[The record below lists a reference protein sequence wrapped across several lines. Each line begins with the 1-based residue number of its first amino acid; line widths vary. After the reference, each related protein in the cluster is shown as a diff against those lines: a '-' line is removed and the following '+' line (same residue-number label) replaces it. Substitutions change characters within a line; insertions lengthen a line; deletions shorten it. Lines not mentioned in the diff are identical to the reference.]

1 MKFEKEREKMEILY
15 ILSIILLGAGFLSFK
30 KSDEKLNIIKWVTIF
45 IIALMG
51 YNITVCMILG
61 LLKITCYL
69 WLLSIINVIFGVL
82 LGYKAVKNKDFQKYT
97 VSKKDLVGLAI
108 LCAIFAVIVVKE
120 IKPQDGGLKY
130 AAVDSAIHYR
140 AAKHFSDNLMIFVNC
155 EDKTIFNFNVM
166 QTGSYINDGLLMNVI
181 NGLFGV
187 PEYYVYEMFDIG
199 ILFLSSL
206 AFYSLILDKIKGKMG
221 LALTCIFLWLFMFA
235 YPYNSYMYGFSYL
248 SLGVVFV
255 TALLDTVPLLFSKE
269 KMPAPFVISVIS
281 LLAMGMIF
289 SYCLFV
295 PGVFAAICIYIFI
308 KDFKEDG
315 KTYLKIFKKKTL
327 IVTGILL
334 LITALGIGY
343 LFVPTF
349 FIADQTNLVD
359 ALQNP
364 GGMYSELYA
373 NFEFYVLFG
382 VLYIADII
390 IKARKKE
397 FKIEFLDIFTWVFM
411 AYFAVVWL
419 AMRLGIVSD
428 YYFFKLYYILWV
440 SVLAITVKLVNEYIA
455 KKYFKIA
462 LPVYVG
468 AWAALVIFT
477 IVFKAG
483 TILPQEKKQN
493 LPNYVGVYFEQNYDF
508 KGLIFA
514 FNNFAKDQIETAEIL
529 KTIDDVKAENVL
541 FITGSNYERAWV
553 LAISDLQAEEIK
565 YNKIIEDATPY
576 SLQDGLDKENVKY
589 IVKIGLTDETEDLDQ
604 YLAENPDQNQIE
616 VLHKSKRCYIVKKN

>member
-1 MKFEKEREKMEILY
+1 MEILY
-15 ILSIILLGAGFLSFK
+15 ILSIILLATGFLSFK
-30 KSDEKLNIIKWVTIF
+30 KSDKKLNIIKWITIF
-45 IIALMG
+45 IIAFMG

-61 LLKITCYL
+61 LFKITCHL
-69 WLLSIINVIFGVL
+69 WLLAIINIGFGVA

-97 VSKKDLVGLAI
+97 VAKQDLIGLAI

-130 AAVDSAIHYR
+130 AALDSAIHYR

-166 QTGSYINDGLLMNVI
+166 QTGAYINDGLLMNI
-181 NGLFGV
+181 MNGLFGI

-206 AFYSLILDKIKGKMG
+206 AFYALVLDKIKGKLG
-221 LALTCIFLWLFMFA
+221 FFLTMFLLWLFMFA

-248 SLGVVFV
+248 SLGVMFV
-255 TALLDTVPLLFSKE
+255 TGLLLVVPMLFDKE
-269 KMPAPFVISVIS
+269 KIPTPFAITLIS
-281 LLAMGMIF
+281 LIAMGEIF

-343 LFVPTF
+343 LFIPTF
-349 FIADQTNLVD
+349 FIADQSNLVD
-359 ALQNP
+359 ALKNP

-373 NFEFYVLFG
+373 NFVFYIFFG
-382 VLYIADII
+382 ILYIVDIVVDV
-390 IKARKKE
+390 RKKE
-397 FKIEFLDIFTWVFM
+397 FKPTFLDVFSWVFG

-419 AMRLGIVSD
+419 GMRLGIVSD

-440 SVLAITVKLVNEYIA
+440 CILAITVKLVNEYVQ
-455 KKYFKIA
+455 KKYFKII
-462 LPVYVG
+462 LPLYEGVWVT
-468 AWAALVIFT
+468 LVILT
-477 IVFKAG
+477 IIFKAG
-483 TILPQEKKQN
+483 TILTQEKKQT

-529 KTIDDVKAENVL
+529 KTIDDLKAENVL
-541 FITGSNYERAWV
+541 FITGSNYERAWT
-553 LAISDLQAEEIK
+553 LAISNLQADEIK
-565 YNKIIEDATPY
+565 YNKIIEDATRY
-576 SLQDGLDKENVKY
+576 SIQDGLDKENVKY
-589 IVKIGLTDETEDLDQ
+589 VVKIGMTDATEDLDE
-604 YLAENPDQNQIE
+604 YLAKNQEQNEIE
-616 VLHKSKRCYIVKKN
+616 VLHKTKRCYIVKKN